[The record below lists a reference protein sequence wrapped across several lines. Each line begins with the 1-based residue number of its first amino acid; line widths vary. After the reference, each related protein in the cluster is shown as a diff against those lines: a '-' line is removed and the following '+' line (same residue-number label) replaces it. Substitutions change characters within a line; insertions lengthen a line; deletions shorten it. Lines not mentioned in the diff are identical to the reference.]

1 MDQSL
6 SLNSDADIADLID
19 ITPPKPKR
27 KGNPLLVKGYVL
39 NPNGRNGNVNK
50 EENKIKWQD
59 PASRARYLLEKYTPH
74 QIFKFANSKIKHT
87 PLSTPDYQLVRQ
99 IARTFED
106 GAELERFQNR
116 TFGKVADKSINLNIN
131 LDATPEQLSERAL
144 ELLSRI
150 TPDDEE

>member
-1 MDQSL
+1 MDQA
-6 SLNSDADIADLID
+6 LNASSDNDIADLID
-19 ITPPKPKR
+19 IMPPIPKKR
-27 KGNPLLVKGYVL
+27 GNPLLVKGYVL
-39 NPNGRNGNVNK
+39 NPNGRNGVNNK

-59 PASRARYLLEKYTPH
+59 PSSRARYLLEKYTPH

-116 TFGKVADKSINLNIN
+116 TFGKVPDKNINLNIN

-144 ELLSRI
+144 DLLARI
-150 TPDDEE
+150 TTDDE